1 MKLLTMKH
9 IYILLLLFC
18 TFYSSA
24 QKKTELI
31 ESSKLGKTRQIS
43 IITPPSYE
51 YEKNKKYP
59 VIYLLDG
66 EYLMDPF
73 NGALQ
78 YGYYFDDL
86 PEVIIVGINQNKN
99 NDRYIDSKTTKEG
112 FPDEKS
118 SKFYEFI
125 ASEVV
130 PYVNQNYRTVSY
142 KVIAGHDLT
151 AGFLNFF
158 LYKDNPVF
166 DSYISLSP
174 ELAFEMETRVADRLK
189 MMTKPIS
196 YFQATSSADE
206 KSLYEKAVLL
216 DENLKTTLNLNLS
229 YKFLNLDGYSHYS
242 LVPIAIPQALYH
254 VFKGYQPINKDEY
267 KTELKSLNSGY
278 VEYLSAKYKKINDLY
293 GVEMKIRL
301 IDFLAI
307 QSAIYN
313 NGTAEELKELEK
325 IASKEYP
332 KTTLP
337 YFIESA
343 YYEKTSDFNGAIKAI
358 EKGYN
363 AKEIGPLTKSVLL
376 EKLESLKRKRAGS
389 NE

>member
-1 MKLLTMKH
+1 M
-9 IYILLLLFC
+9 YG
-18 TFYSSA
+18 
-24 QKKTELI
+24 QRKTESV
-31 ESSKLGKTRQIS
+31 ESSRLGKTRQIS

-51 YEKNKKYP
+51 YEKDKKYP
-59 VIYLLDG
+59 VVYLLDG

-86 PEVIIVGINQNKN
+86 PEVIIVGIYQNKN
-99 NDRYIDSKTTKEG
+99 NERYADSKTTEDG

-125 ASEVV
+125 ASEVI
-130 PYVNQNYRTVSY
+130 PYINQNYRTVSY
-142 KVIAGHDLT
+142 KVIAGHDVT

-166 DSYISLSP
+166 DAYISLCP
-174 ELAFEMETRVADRLK
+174 EMAFEMEFRIADRLK
-189 MMTKPIS
+189 MMPKPIS
-196 YFQATSSADE
+196 YFHAISSADE
-206 KSLYEKAVLL
+206 TTLYERAVVL
-216 DENLKTTLNLNLS
+216 DENAKNIMNSNLS
-229 YKFLNLDGYSHYS
+229 YRYLKLDGYSHYS

-267 KTELKSLNSGY
+267 VTELKGLNSGY
-278 VEYLSAKYKKINDLY
+278 VDYLTTKYKKINELY
-293 GVEMKIRL
+293 GVDMKIRL

-307 QSAIYN
+307 QTAIYN
-313 NGTAEELKELEK
+313 NGTAEELKDLEK

-332 KTTLP
+332 KTTLQ

-343 YYEKTSDFNGAIKAI
+343 YYEKLNKFDNAIKAI
-358 EKGYN
+358 EKGYT

>member
-1 MKLLTMKH
+1 M
-9 IYILLLLFC
+9 FF
-18 TFYSSA
+18 TFFSFG
-24 QKKTELI
+24 QRKTESF
-31 ESSKLGKTRQIS
+31 ESSRLGKTRQIS
-43 IITPPSYE
+43 IITPPSYD
-51 YEKNKKYP
+51 YEKDKKYP

-86 PEVIIVGINQNKN
+86 PEVIIVGIYQNKN
-99 NDRYIDSKTTKEG
+99 NDRAIDSETTEDG

-118 SKFYEFI
+118 SRFYEFV
-125 ASEVV
+125 ASEVI
-130 PYVNQNYRTVSY
+130 PYIDKNYRTVSY
-142 KVIAGHDLT
+142 KVIAGHDIT

-158 LYKDNPVF
+158 LYKDFPVF
-166 DSYISLSP
+166 DAYISLCP
-174 ELAFEMETRVADRLK
+174 ELAYEMEHRIGDRLK
-189 MMTKPIS
+189 MMPKPIS
-196 YFQATSSADE
+196 YFHAISSADE
-206 KSLYEKAVLL
+206 ASLYERAVLL
-216 DENLKTTLNLNLS
+216 DENAKTALNTNLS
-229 YKFLNLDGYSHYS
+229 YKFLNLPGYSHYS

-267 KTELKSLNSGY
+267 VADLKGLNSGY
-278 VEYLSAKYKKINDLY
+278 VDYLTAKYKKINDLF
-293 GVEMKIRL
+293 GVDMKIRL

-307 QSAIYN
+307 QTAIYN
-313 NGTAEELKELEK
+313 NGTADELKQLEK

-332 KTTLP
+332 KTTLV

-343 YYEKTSDFNGAIKAI
+343 YFEKMNDFTSAIKAV
-358 EKGYN
+358 EKGYT
-363 AKEIGPLTKSVLL
+363 AKEIGPISKSVLL